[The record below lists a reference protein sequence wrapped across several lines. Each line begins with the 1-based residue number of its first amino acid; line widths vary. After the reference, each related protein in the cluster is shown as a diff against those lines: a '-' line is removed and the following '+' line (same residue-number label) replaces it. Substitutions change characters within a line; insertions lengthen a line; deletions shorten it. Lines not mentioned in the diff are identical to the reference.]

1 MGVVTRRRLPPDYIR
16 RDDGRPSSFS
26 RPFKGTRVAD
36 KGAGVADDR
45 ARAHLNRAGMGQN
58 TGMGDGIRGVSTG
71 TRDGRGGE
79 ASEEVGSGEE
89 MFGGRII
96 VGMIGGLVMMNV
108 DMVMELRRRRR
119 RRVVVDM
126 EVVRRRGPI
135 LGSKAHG
142 YGEEEEEKKQRNG

>member
-1 MGVVTRRRLPPDYIR
+1 M
-16 RDDGRPSSFS
+16 
-26 RPFKGTRVAD
+26 AD

-45 ARAHLNRAGMGQN
+45 ARANLNRAGMGQN